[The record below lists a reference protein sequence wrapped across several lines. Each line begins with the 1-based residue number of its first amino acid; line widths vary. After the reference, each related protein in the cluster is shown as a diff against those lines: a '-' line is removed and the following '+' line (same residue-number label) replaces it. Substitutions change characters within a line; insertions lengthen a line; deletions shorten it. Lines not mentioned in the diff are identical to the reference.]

1 LTIRVFI
8 ADDHGVLRGGLHA
21 FISAQSDMEVVGE
34 AANGPDAA
42 SGIQQSDPDVALIDI
57 SMPGG
62 GGLAAI
68 ATVRAS
74 RPNTRILVLTGYDQP
89 GYVRAAMDAGAT
101 GYVVKSAVDIE
112 LLAAIRA
119 VSQGRTFVDS
129 SVKQALAQLTMTPKR
144 VTTASGLGKAHL
156 TEREL
161 EVLGRVAEG
170 YTNSQIAEELRLGTK
185 SIETYRSRVMEKLGL
200 TTRSDLVRFALECGI
215 LIPGKPTP

>member
-8 ADDHGVLRGGLHA
+8 ADDHGVLRGGLRA
-21 FISAQSDMEVVGE
+21 FISAQADMEVVGE

-42 SGIQQSDPDVALIDI
+42 SGIQQSEPDVALMDI
-57 SMPGG
+57 GMPGG

-68 ATVRAS
+68 AAVKRS
-74 RPNTRILVLTGYDQP
+74 RPNTRILVLTGYDQS

-101 GYVVKSAVDIE
+101 GYVVKNAVDTE

-119 VSQGRTFVDS
+119 VAQGRTFVDS
-129 SVKQALAQLTMTPKR
+129 SVTQGLAQLSMEPKR
-144 VTTASGLGKAHL
+144 ATTANRQGKAHL

-170 YTNSQIAEELRLGTK
+170 YTNSQIAEELRLGVK

-215 LIPGKPTP
+215 LVPGKPTQ